1 MVDKR
6 PSSSPTARQPG
17 RKISGPIDVANHLA
31 QRRAVGDLL
40 RRQRVMVTARRFRG
54 GEMTARVLIDGELYD
69 VDEFRL
75 SQLQSGLTPADLM
88 LDPVAGEVD

>member
-6 PSSSPTARQPG
+6 PSSSSKARQPG
-17 RKISGPIDVANHLA
+17 RKIGGSINVAEHLA
-31 QRRAVGDLL
+31 QRRAVAELL
-40 RRQRVMVTARRFRG
+40 RRPRVMVTARRFRG